1 MYIHIIIYAVCRA
14 TPPQK
19 NLKYNSDQSAA
30 ILFGNYTSYHV
41 ISELPIEFS
50 TAHWGHDSVCLPN
63 GTEWAPGRE
72 FHDS

>member
-50 TAHWGHDSVCLPN
+50 TAH
-63 GTEWAPGRE
+63 
-72 FHDS
+72 